1 MKKELVLASGA
12 AVMIMTLM
20 YSGFFRSDGL
30 KTYAKEDVRVSG
42 EETEGAVKSE
52 GKSIFGEGMGEGGT
66 ILEKPEEENGIK
78 RRVMKTI
85 PLDSKETAQIPR
97 YIVEEDAIYMLD
109 ESSIVVDETERGSTE
124 GADVVKFS
132 RKVED
137 LSDNDLERIE
147 KTMVREGIN
156 YELLQV
162 VYEVVK
168 VDEYGIP
175 ISYSAD
181 CEYGGLKK
189 FGISYP
195 IAWQLTAWYD
205 FSGMVGDGNTVTEL
219 EEYEFISVP
228 AKGKTNKV
236 EGTVSG
242 GNGEANQI
250 REDVEPVPEPA
261 VKKLLIKPAS
271 GDRRKERIK
280 AEDVIPPLA
289 VTAGAGILL
298 PLILWFG
305 VVTAP
310 LYALKEKKRY
320 RYIGRIRLKKED
332 GMYTAYLTRRLAA
345 RAEIPVFMIKL
356 SRKARKKS
364 KAGMLQIHCPD
375 KKRILL
381 TVGKEVKFTVEGD

>member
-147 KTMVREGIN
+147 KTMVQEGIN

-168 VDEYGIP
+168 VDEHGIP

-195 IAWQLTAWYD
+195 TAWQLTAWYD

-261 VKKLLIKPAS
+261 VKKLLIKPAT
-271 GDRRKERIK
+271 GDGRKERIK

-305 VVTAP
+305 GVTAP
-310 LYALKEKKRY
+310 LCFERKEK
-320 RYIGRIRLKKED
+320 
-332 GMYTAYLTRRLAA
+332 
-345 RAEIPVFMIKL
+345 V
-356 SRKARKKS
+356 
-364 KAGMLQIHCPD
+364 
-375 KKRILL
+375 
-381 TVGKEVKFTVEGD
+381 

>member
-30 KTYAKEDVRVSG
+30 KTYAKEDVRVLR

-147 KTMVREGIN
+147 KTMVQEGIN
-156 YELLQV
+156 
-162 VYEVVK
+162 
-168 VDEYGIP
+168 
-175 ISYSAD
+175 
-181 CEYGGLKK
+181 
-189 FGISYP
+189 
-195 IAWQLTAWYD
+195 
-205 FSGMVGDGNTVTEL
+205 
-219 EEYEFISVP
+219 
-228 AKGKTNKV
+228 
-236 EGTVSG
+236 
-242 GNGEANQI
+242 
-250 REDVEPVPEPA
+250 
-261 VKKLLIKPAS
+261 
-271 GDRRKERIK
+271 
-280 AEDVIPPLA
+280 
-289 VTAGAGILL
+289 
-298 PLILWFG
+298 
-305 VVTAP
+305 
-310 LYALKEKKRY
+310 
-320 RYIGRIRLKKED
+320 
-332 GMYTAYLTRRLAA
+332 
-345 RAEIPVFMIKL
+345 
-356 SRKARKKS
+356 
-364 KAGMLQIHCPD
+364 
-375 KKRILL
+375 
-381 TVGKEVKFTVEGD
+381 